1 MKHIDLEER
10 VKISNFVNKG
20 KSLRKISIL
29 LNRNH
34 SSISRELKRNTSA
47 NSTYHPFKANVLAL
61 KRKGYLKGNSKILN
75 NPYLKYHIISKLEN
89 EHYSPALISHYLK
102 TNFCPQRGYVSHES
116 IYKFIYS
123 NHKDYSKF
131 LLTKR
136 TKRYNRIPKRYSSN
150 ILFRNSIQSRPE
162 AINNKLFPGHWES
175 DTMEFSSKSAYLS
188 VQVERSTGFVSIRKV
203 SSKSAKHTLFALR
216 HTKKLYNVFSLTFDN
231 GSEGAWHYKLNL
243 PTYFC
248 DPYASWQKGLVEYTN
263 RLIRLFFPR
272 SINPKTISHT
282 DVAKVQLIINSRPR
296 AYLNFKAPIHF
307 IHLISKSP
315 NLLKSP
321 KS

>member
-1 MKHIDLEER
+1 MKHIDIEER
-10 VKISNFVNKG
+10 VKISDFVNKG
-20 KSLRKISIL
+20 ISLRKIAIL
-29 LNRNH
+29 LNRHH

-47 NSTYHPFKANVLAL
+47 NSTYQPFKANVLAL

-123 NHKDYSKF
+123 NYKDYSKF

-136 TKRYNRIPKRYSSN
+136 TRRYNRIPKRYSSN
-150 ILFRNSIQSRPE
+150 ILFRNSIHSRPE
-162 AINNKLFPGHWES
+162 FINNKLIAGHWES
-175 DTMEFSSKSAYLS
+175 DTVEF
-188 VQVERSTGFVSIRKV
+188 

-216 HTKKLYNVFSLTFDN
+216 QTKKHYNVFSLTFDN

-272 SINPKTISHT
+272 NINPKTISHT

-296 AYLNFKAPIHF
+296 AFLNFKAPIHF